1 MKAVVIT
8 SQNDLSLEGL
18 IKKKKKNWIEGSKN
32 TS

>member
-1 MKAVVIT
+1 MKVSVIT

-18 IKKKKKNWIEGSKN
+18 IKIKKNWIERSKN